1 LSTVSRRARPDV
13 RLRAD
18 PARLNDLFTLFPDL
32 PRFQRQP
39 IADQFRRVR
48 EKVERMQRHAK
59 ESMARHRA
67 VAAQVRASWLAK
79 RRG

>member
-1 LSTVSRRARPDV
+1 MSRARRDV

-18 PARLNDLFTLFPDL
+18 SARLNDLFALFPEL

-39 IADQFRRVR
+39 IAEQFRRVR
-48 EKVERMQRHAK
+48 QNVERMQRHAK
-59 ESMARHRA
+59 ESIARHRA
-67 VAAQVRASWLAK
+67 VAAQVKASWLAK